1 MKPVHKDFKEFFPK
15 LDLSKVNIKGKKI
28 NSELKVNKDEVDKK
42 FLEEM
47 LTKNELLDILE
58 KVNLSMEEFIKFSYN
73 KTAIKLIK
81 IFEILLKLNQK
92 KIEENTK
99 LDSDLNKKSSD
110 FTLLNKKFYELLQEN
125 NNIKMKIKSDFK
137 NFPSKPNLNNIVDDF
152 NDNSM
157 VVNNISIIQN
167 ESNIVYIEY
176 NFRNNFNEFN
186 INIKKEI
193 EDAEFNDKI
202 KKNES
207 ESFMD
212 IVELK
217 INDDVVSDIKNNR
230 KGQGKSVKKTKNY
243 IDINMMANNSFDI
256 MNNTTN
262 LVTSSTKLNKFLENM
277 NKNQNIQFL
286 NEKKNNFIK

>member
-110 FTLLNKKFYELLQEN
+110 FTLLNKKYYELLQEN
-125 NNIKMKIKSDFK
+125 NNIKMKIRSDFK

-167 ESNIVYIEY
+167 ESNIVYIKY

>member
-1 MKPVHKDFKEFFPK
+1 MCWIPF
-15 LDLSKVNIKGKKI
+15 
-28 NSELKVNKDEVDKK
+28 
-42 FLEEM
+42 
-47 LTKNELLDILE
+47 
-58 KVNLSMEEFIKFSYN
+58 
-73 KTAIKLIK
+73 K

-110 FTLLNKKFYELLQEN
+110 FTLLNKKYYELLQEN
-125 NNIKMKIKSDFK
+125 NNIKMKIRSDFK

-167 ESNIVYIEY
+167 ESNIVYIKY